1 MNENRLSRVVF
12 NNNSCRLYG
21 PHTQRGLAFAWRQ
34 SRTRKRSRCQGS
46 GGGLGYLH
54 RIGFLEHGHP
64 IACSAR
70 ATSVSL
76 CARPVSL
83 CMAAAAAA
91 RVICACVRR
100 ESVCVRALATI
111 SREQGPNKLT
121 KVEYFATR
129 MQLLD
134 ILDCCR
140 ITHSCTHTS
149 DV

>member
-1 MNENRLSRVVF
+1 M
-12 NNNSCRLYG
+12 
-21 PHTQRGLAFAWRQ
+21 RGSTRSEDSHSHGVREQDEEEEQVSGEWR
-34 SRTRKRSRCQGS
+34 RTRYRHS
-46 GGGLGYLH
+46 
-54 RIGFLEHGHP
+54 IGFLEHGHP

-121 KVEYFATR
+121 KVEYP
-129 MQLLD
+129 LLRACSSSTS
-134 ILDCCR
+134 LTAVGLH
-140 ITHSCTHTS
+140 THVRTHRTS
-149 DV
+149 SDSAYL